1 MIYAIKTKDHSN
13 CTHHTV
19 SSFDFFLL
27 RSDNML
33 TKSFSCNEISSK
45 PLPPE
50 LYASQM
56 PSNKGNANFPLIASK
71 RHKSN
76 DKLTKSNKTESHKT
90 VIYFGDSL
98 SNKKKVNQL
107 QHQMKST
114 SHLPSSS
121 SILSG
126 ESSDIRHAKRLCD
139 EMVFQR
145 QKSGANRKE
154 TKRQVEDTIIVSSDV
169 KMVKNDQPKN
179 LVKQLKTALE
189 EKCQPKTNLTPA
201 RKPIEGD
208 KVLSQAN
215 TCGGNVR
222 RENLPSFVESVADG
236 VINIKI
242 DGSYDAATRL
252 VRSIENTDD
261 DDFYDGIDDNNNHD
275 FFFDVGGEMNNI
287 YFDWSFVQDWRSR

>member
-1 MIYAIKTKDHSN
+1 
-13 CTHHTV
+13 
-19 SSFDFFLL
+19 
-27 RSDNML
+27 ML
-33 TKSFSCNEISSK
+33 TKSLSCNEISSK
-45 PLPPE
+45 PSPPE

-56 PSNKGNANFPLIASK
+56 LSNKGNANLPLVASK

-76 DKLTKSNKTESHKT
+76 DKLTKSSKTESHKT

-121 SILSG
+121 GPILSG

-139 EMVFQR
+139 EMCFQR
-145 QKSGANRKE
+145 QKSGVANRKE
-154 TKRQVEDTIIVSSDV
+154 TKRPVEDTIIVSSDV
-169 KMVKNDQPKN
+169 KMVKKDQPN
-179 LVKQLKTALE
+179 NMVKQLRTVLE
-189 EKCQPKTNLTPA
+189 EKCQPKTNVTPA
-201 RKPIEGD
+201 RKPIDGD
-208 KVLSQAN
+208 NVLSQAN

-222 RENLPSFVESVADG
+222 RENLPSFVESVVDG
-236 VINIKI
+236 VINIII

-261 DDFYDGIDDNNNHD
+261 DDFYDGIDDNDNHD